1 VSDVLGPVA
10 RVTTARQVRV
20 LMYHRFSHDADDR
33 KLSAEAFRAH
43 LEYITRHFTPM
54 SLSNMV
60 DAALGERTLPPRP
73 VIVTVDDGY
82 ADFFD
87 IAYPLLCR
95 YRVPACVFVVSAFV
109 EGRDWAWY
117 DKMRYILRESSLPT
131 LQIET
136 GGVSRVF
143 PLRTPADREAAWQH
157 LATEGLSMTIA
168 ARNRRIVEMAGAADV
183 DVPAAVP
190 EDFRSSSV
198 DELRG
203 MDPDLVEIGGH
214 TETHPILS
222 HCSDDELECEIVTS
236 RAHLQRLLDRPIDMF
251 CYPNGGPADF
261 DARAVRE
268 VARAGYRAATMV
280 GGGPCSLSRVRERPF
295 EIPRHS
301 IGPGRRETRNGLNG
315 VTYLQERFSA
325 SRVRSYTPT

>member
-1 VSDVLGPVA
+1 
-10 RVTTARQVRV
+10 
-20 LMYHRFSHDADDR
+20 
-33 KLSAEAFRAH
+33 
-43 LEYITRHFTPM
+43 M

-222 HCSDDELECEIVTS
+222 HCSDDELERRTCRFRRACRSRGGARGLPGCDHGRRRSLFALQSARASLRDSAALHWS
-236 RAHLQRLLDRPIDMF
+236 RA
-251 CYPNGGPADF
+251 
-261 DARAVRE
+261 
-268 VARAGYRAATMV
+268 
-280 GGGPCSLSRVRERPF
+280 
-295 EIPRHS
+295 
-301 IGPGRRETRNGLNG
+301 TRN
-315 VTYLQERFSA
+315 A
-325 SRVRSYTPT
+325 